1 MIRGNIVFH
10 GKIAKKSK
18 ATPNPEF
25 YQENQT
31 TTFRYHELNS
41 VMGQSLTK
49 NYLHIIFSTKHRQP
63 LIDQSIEAELQ
74 SYLGGICNDLEC
86 FPVKIGNFVDH
97 VHILSLLSKKVL
109 LMKLVEELKS
119 HSSLWI
125 KTKGDRYKN
134 FYWQNGYGAFS
145 ISPSHIEMVKEYIEK
160 QHEHHKKETFQE
172 EYRRILIENKIDF
185 DERYVWD

>member
-1 MIRGNIVFH
+1 
-10 GKIAKKSK
+10 
-18 ATPNPEF
+18 
-25 YQENQT
+25 
-31 TTFRYHELNS
+31 
-41 VMGQSLTK
+41 MGQSLTK

-86 FPVKIGNFVDH
+86 FPVNIGNFVDH

-134 FYWQNGYGAFS
+134 FYWQNGYGAFF
-145 ISPSHIEMVKEYIEK
+145 ISPSHIDMVKEYIEK